1 MLSFDQVT
9 RIAVVGG
16 GTIGASWAAW
26 FLARG
31 YDVVLSDPVEG
42 AAEKSRTIIE
52 SAWPSLKRLGL
63 APGASLERLT
73 QVTSA
78 EEAAEGAHFVQENA
92 PERLAIKEPLLASLD
107 AVLPADRVIASS
119 TSSFMPSLLQKSAT
133 HHPERILVGHP
144 FNPPHL
150 VPLVEVVGGPGGS
163 PDAID
168 WAVGFYQHIG
178 KTAIRVEKEIS
189 GHIANRLQA
198 ALLREAMHLVA
209 EGVGSVEDVD
219 QAIAKGPGLRW
230 AMMGPIMT
238 FNLGGGRGGLERYLE
253 QFTPVFNDWFQE
265 LGQVTIDQ
273 PLRDKLVAGVKD
285 EMGPRSMEE
294 LERWR
299 DETFLKVLE
308 AVASKEA

>member
-1 MLSFDQVT
+1 
-9 RIAVVGG
+9 
-16 GTIGASWAAW
+16 
-26 FLARG
+26 
-31 YDVVLSDPVEG
+31 
-42 AAEKSRTIIE
+42 
-52 SAWPSLKRLGL
+52 
-63 APGASLERLT
+63 
-73 QVTSA
+73 
-78 EEAAEGAHFVQENA
+78 
-92 PERLAIKEPLLASLD
+92 
-107 AVLPADRVIASS
+107 
-119 TSSFMPSLLQKSAT
+119 
-133 HHPERILVGHP
+133 
-144 FNPPHL
+144 
-150 VPLVEVVGGPGGS
+150 
-163 PDAID
+163 
-168 WAVGFYQHIG
+168 
-178 KTAIRVEKEIS
+178 TAIRVEKEIS